1 MKKRSF
7 NLILAIG
14 AIWFAGFAA
23 NDYLRHSDSEVSA
36 SGSHESEMFE
46 RCERMLKDNGA
57 SFKSFEPV
65 KTVRQSVL
73 PVAPQPGQNVR
84 IAGNV
89 ISSAAWPSG
98 DKAVGMYSFRPFGEP
113 ELTLLKKDAV
123 ISANGGGC
131 CTDEVYCFL
140 NYMRM
145 FGEYYVSLYTY
156 NPDTW
161 EMLSVR
167 DATAAEIALDMT
179 FDRVSGKIYG
189 VFNNDN
195 RNGYVFGTLDLD
207 AVKRTAIA
215 DLPCMYYALAADAS
229 GDVFGIDEDGNL
241 HKFNKETGVP
251 SLVGPT
257 GFTPKYSQS
266 ATFDFESGKMYWA
279 ASGVDGET
287 SLFEVNTSTGELT
300 PIYDFKNKEQIV
312 GIYVMPPAAEKGAPN
327 EVENLSLDFSGG
339 SLSGSVLFT
348 APDYTFGGSPLSG
361 PLTYTVTVNGSEEA
375 SGTVEAGQP
384 ASVPLTVYKSG
395 AYTVGV
401 STANAVGNSPAVST
415 SCWIGNDVPKPVRG
429 LTFTE
434 HDGMMQ
440 LEWQAP
446 DGGVNGGWID
456 FDGLTYRIVRYPDET
471 VVAQNHESTTWSE
484 PVPAGVMKAWHYT
497 VTAVA
502 GGVDSDPATSATL
515 LIGDAFEPP
524 YAENFNSSD
533 AAGIYTV
540 IDADGDGTT
549 WQWDEQDYGMFCSY
563 SKNSPKDDWLITPP
577 IKMTNDRL
585 YTLRYKIRRGSTMY
599 EEKYEVRLGTG
610 SSVDDM
616 TIVLQEEQEIAG
628 RVYKEVVLRFQVPD
642 DGNYNIGFHATS
654 EKYMDKIFITD
665 IKVDADAHLTAP
677 AEVGELAVV
686 AGPRGE
692 LSAKV
697 SFVAPSVAVDDSPL
711 SEVTKIEIYRD
722 DEYLETLSP
731 IELDAPYEYVD
742 YDVTAGMHEYGVM
755 AYNGLSRGMMARKS
769 VFVGKDIP
777 GLPRNITLT
786 EGADNLT
793 LTWEPPAAG
802 RNGGYVDPESL
813 TYCVIDMESELIK
826 DGLTECRFDFVQQ
839 MSAPQDLFA
848 YYVAAVTNEGMGNG
862 ARSNV
867 LAIGTPHELPYAD
880 SFAGAANMTEPW
892 GLHMNGK
899 GGRWYISASGSSPM
913 TLPVDRDG
921 GLITFIPEAVGDDAI
936 LYSGKIALGDADHPA
951 LEFYY
956 FNDGNVLNDLSVV
969 ISRDHSMFT
978 EFATVDYQSAEIG
991 WNLARIP
998 LDDYLSS
1005 DFIQLGFKGVAND
1018 KTQHL
1023 HVDNLRVRDI
1033 YAHDMQLD
1041 RLTVPS
1047 VIKVGNS
1054 GIVSAE
1060 VINAGSETVDGY
1072 DVEFYGNGELLAT
1085 VAGGR
1090 LAPMESAVCEAE
1102 IVPDID
1108 FDKSVTIRAV
1118 IVYAADSDL
1127 SNNVKTADAVSIAY
1141 PAYPAVSD
1149 LSASCDDAGCV
1160 TLEWSALSDCVMPAE
1175 PVTDDI
1181 ESYAPFIIEN
1191 IGEWTLVD
1199 VDGGPG
1205 TYTIKTSSGESVLY
1219 DNASKPMAFQ
1229 VFNPGLAGLMLV
1241 NSEGNP
1247 TAWMPHSGSQMLATF
1262 ADVDG
1267 QNDDWLIS
1275 PELTGEAQTLTFY
1288 ARSYRDIYGL
1298 ETIEVLTSSTDM
1310 ELGSFTRIREV
1321 ASEVPAAWVQYV
1333 VALPEGTKYFAIR
1346 CTSKDVFALLIDDIT
1361 FTPASSLPLA
1371 LTLEG
1376 YNVYRDGEKI
1386 TETPVTD
1393 ARYDDAVGLA
1403 PVRHAYKVTA
1413 QYDAGESVYSN
1424 EVEIATLG
1432 IVDRS
1437 MDGVN
1442 VYAVAGAIVIEGLS
1456 GQHVSV
1462 FTPDGRMSYSGV
1474 AMDSDLRIAAAPGVY
1489 IVAVG
1494 GGVVKV
1500 MVD

>member
-1 MKKRSF
+1 MKKRF
-7 NLILAIG
+7 INLFLSLAAIG
-14 AIWFAGFAA
+14 FASFAA
-23 NDYLRHSDSEVSA
+23 DDYFRHSDIEASA
-36 SGSHESEMFE
+36 FCNHESEVFE
-46 RCERMLKDNGA
+46 RSERMLKENSA
-57 SFKSFEPV
+57 SFKSFAAV
-65 KTVRQSVL
+65 KSVKRYVL
-73 PVAPQPGQNVR
+73 PVAPKPGQNVR

-89 ISSAAWPSG
+89 IFSTAWPSG

-131 CTDEVYCFL
+131 CTDDVYCFL
-140 NYMRM
+140 NYMSL
-145 FGEYYVSLYTY
+145 FGDYYVSLYTY
-156 NPDTW
+156 NPETW
-161 EMLSVR
+161 EMLSVK

-195 RNGYVFGTLDLD
+195 RNGYVFGTLDLETGRR
-207 AVKRTAIA
+207 VAIA

-229 GDVFGIDEDGNL
+229 GNVFGIDEDGNL
-241 HKFNKETGVP
+241 QKFDKETGIP

-257 GFTPKYSQS
+257 GFTPKFSQS

-279 ASGVDGET
+279 ASGADRET
-287 SLFEVNTSTGELT
+287 SLFVVNTSTGELT
-300 PIYDFKNKEQIV
+300 LIYDFKNKEQIS
-312 GIYVMPPAAEKGAPN
+312 GLYVMPPAAEKGAPN
-327 EVENLSLDFSGG
+327 EAENLSLDFSGG

-348 APDYTFGGSPLSG
+348 APDHTFGGSPLSG
-361 PLTYTVTVNGSEEA
+361 QLTYTVTVNGSEEA
-375 SGTVEAGQP
+375 RGTVEAGKP
-384 ASVPLTVYKSG
+384 ASVPLTVYKAG

-401 STANAVGNSPAVST
+401 STANAVGSSPAVSV
-415 SCWIGNDVPKPVRG
+415 SRWIGNDVPQPVRE

-434 HDGMMQ
+434 QDGMMQ

-456 FDGLTYRIVRYPDET
+456 VDGLTYKIVRYPDET
-471 VVAQNHESTTWSE
+471 VVAQNHESTSWSE
-484 PVPAGVMKAWHYT
+484 PVPAGSMRAWHYT

-502 GGVDSDPATSATL
+502 GGAESVPVTSATL

-533 AAGIYTV
+533 AAGIYTI
-540 IDADGDGTT
+540 IDADGDGVT
-549 WQWDEQDYGMFCSY
+549 WQWDEQDSGMFCSY
-563 SKNSPKDDWLITPP
+563 SRNSPKDDWLITPP

-599 EEKYEVRLGTG
+599 DEKYEVRLGTG
-610 SSVDDM
+610 SSVGDM
-616 TIVLQEEQEIAG
+616 TISLQDEQEIAG
-628 RVYKEVVLRFQVPD
+628 RVYKEEVIRFQVPD
-642 DGNYNIGFHATS
+642 DGEYNIGFHATS

-677 AEVGELAVV
+677 AEVGELAAV

-692 LSAKV
+692 LSATV

-711 SEVTKIEIYRD
+711 SGVTKIEIYRD
-722 DEYLETLSP
+722 DEYLQTLSP
-731 IELDAPYEYVD
+731 IVLGDPYEYVD
-742 YDVTAGMHEYGVM
+742 RDVSAGMHEYGVM
-755 AYNGLSRGMMARKS
+755 AYNGMSRGMMARKS
-769 VFVGKDIP
+769 VFIGKDVP
-777 GLPRNITLT
+777 GLPRNVTLT
-786 EGADNLT
+786 EGPDKLT
-793 LTWEPPAAG
+793 LTWDPPVAG
-802 RNGGYVDPESL
+802 RNGGYVDTESL
-813 TYCVIDMESELIK
+813 TYSVIDMESELIRG
-826 DGLTECRFDFVQQ
+826 GLTECRFDFVQR
-839 MSAPQDLFA
+839 MTSPQDLFA
-848 YYVAAVTNEGMGNG
+848 YSVAAVTDEGMGNG

-880 SFAGAANMTEPW
+880 SFASAANTTEPW
-892 GLHMNGK
+892 GLHINGK
-899 GGRWYISASGSSPM
+899 GGRWYTSASGSSPM

-936 LYSGKIALGDADHPA
+936 LYSGKIALGDAANPA

-969 ISRDHSMFT
+969 ISSDHGRFT
-978 EFATVDYQSAEIG
+978 EFATVDFQSAEVG

-998 LDDYLSS
+998 LNDYSSS
-1005 DFIQLGFKGVAND
+1005 DFIQLGFKGVANV

-1047 VIKVGNS
+1047 VMKVGRP
-1054 GIVSAE
+1054 GIISAE
-1060 VINAGSETVDGY
+1060 VLNAGSETVDSY
-1072 DVEFYGNGELLAT
+1072 AVEFYGNGELLAT
-1085 VAGGR
+1085 ATGGR

-1108 FDKSVTIRAV
+1108 FDKSVTIRGV

-1127 SNNVKTADAVSIAY
+1127 SNNVRTSGAVSIDY
-1141 PAYPAVSD
+1141 PVYPAVND
-1149 LSASCDDAGCV
+1149 LSASFDGAGRV
-1160 TLEWSALSDCVMPAE
+1160 TLEWSALGDCVLPAE

-1181 ESYAPFIIEN
+1181 ESYAPFIIDN
-1191 IGEWTLVD
+1191 IGDWTMVD

-1205 TYTIKTSSGESVLY
+1205 TYTIKTSSGESVIY

-1275 PELTGEAQTLTFY
+1275 PELSGEAQTLTFY

-1310 ELGSFTRIREV
+1310 ELASFTKVREV

-1333 VALPEGTKYFAIR
+1333 VNLPEGTKYFAIR
-1346 CTSKDVFALLIDDIT
+1346 CTSRDVFALLIDDIT

-1393 ARYDDAVGLA
+1393 AHYEDAVGPT
-1403 PVRHAYKVTA
+1403 PVRHVYKVTA
-1413 QYDAGESVYSN
+1413 KYDAGESVYSN
-1424 EVEIATLG
+1424 EVEIATSG

-1437 MDGVN
+1437 VDGVN
-1442 VYAVAGAIVIEGLS
+1442 VYAVAGTIVIEGLY
-1456 GQHVSV
+1456 GQRVGV
-1462 FTPDGRMSYSGV
+1462 FTPDGIIYFNGV
-1474 AMDSDLRIAAAPGVY
+1474 AAGPELRIAATPGVY
-1489 IVAVG
+1489 IVAVD
-1494 GGVVKV
+1494 GGVMKV